1 MMMAELGLT
10 LSSEQQLSQTSTT
23 KNLNDLWN
31 GETA

>member
-10 LSSEQQLSQTSTT
+10 LSSEQQLSQIGTT
-23 KNLNDLWN
+23 KNLSDLWN